1 MKRLLCTTVALM
13 ILLTACAAPAAS
25 EPVSSE
31 YVHTPY
37 VSTITVA
44 ECFVCG
50 AAQNPQYWGEDNVGV
65 LNLNTFELLRI
76 EINRYEGSQL
86 VETPAGVLQTS
97 GMTCGK
103 STVHAT
109 TDPDRGYSHVQ
120 IKGELQPIDA
130 AAIQSRLCQT
140 CLDKINGM
148 YFGDHP
154 PREYAIVNFAD
165 RTIRPLVLN
174 TTFFGSGNYA
184 ADCEYKADGSI
195 DLLVFYCPPRF
206 K

>member
-1 MKRLLCTTVALM
+1 MKRLLCTTIALLM
-13 ILLTACAAPAAS
+13 LLTACAAPDTS

-37 VSTITVA
+37 VSTITA
-44 ECFVCG
+44 DNCYICG
-50 AAQNPQYWGEDNVGV
+50 NMQSTLYWGEDNVGI
-65 LNLNTFELLRI
+65 LNLNTFELLYI
-76 EINRYEGSQL
+76 EINRYEDGEL
-86 VETPAGVLQTS
+86 VETPSGVLQTS

-130 AAIQSRLCQT
+130 AAIQSHLCQT
-140 CLDKINGM
+140 CLDKISSM
-148 YFGDHP
+148 YFGDYP
-154 PREYAIVNFAD
+154 PMEYAVVNFVD
-165 RTIRPLVLN
+165 RSIRPLIQH
-174 TTFFGSGNYA
+174 TTFFGSGNFA
-184 ADCEYKADGSI
+184 VDCEFKDDGEI
-195 DLLVFYCPPRF
+195 DLLVFCCPLRF

>member
-1 MKRLLCTTVALM
+1 MKRVLCTTIALM
-13 ILLTACAAPAAS
+13 ILLTACTAPATS
-25 EPVSSE
+25 EPESTE

-37 VSTITVA
+37 VSTITSS
-44 ECFVCG
+44 ECFICSDE
-50 AAQNPQYWGEDNVGV
+50 QRCLYWGEDNVGI

-86 VETPAGVLQTS
+86 VETPAGVLQTN

-103 STVHAT
+103 STVHVT

-120 IKGELQPIDA
+120 IQGKLQPIDA
-130 AAIQSRLCQT
+130 AAIQFHLCQS

-148 YFGDHP
+148 YFGDYP
-154 PREYAIVNFAD
+154 PMEYAIVNFTD
-165 RTIRPLVLN
+165 RTIRLLVQN

-184 ADCEYKADGSI
+184 VDCEFKDSGVV

>member
-1 MKRLLCTTVALM
+1 MKRIICTTIALLM
-13 ILLTACAAPAAS
+13 LLTACSAPATS
-25 EPVSSE
+25 EPE
-31 YVHTPY
+31 TTKYVHMPY
-37 VSTITVA
+37 SSTITAA
-44 ECFVCG
+44 ECFICG
-50 AAQNPQYWGEDNVGV
+50 TEQHCLYWGEDNVGI

-86 VETPAGVLQTS
+86 VETPAGVLQTN

-103 STVHAT
+103 STVHVT

-120 IKGELQPIDA
+120 IKGELQPVDA
-130 AAIQSRLCQT
+130 AAIQPHLCQS

-148 YFGDHP
+148 YFGDYP
-154 PREYAIVNFAD
+154 PMEYAIVNFTD
-165 RTIRPLVLN
+165 RTIRLLVQN

-184 ADCEYKADGSI
+184 VDCEFKDSGVV